1 MEELNEV
8 EYTSTQRAV
17 GELFYI
23 FTMIA
28 CIGILVGVVWSILDF
43 IMPAGKFDLFLN
55 LNLGY
60 QIVIVAAILAVVF
73 FMLIFFFGLF
83 KKGSKGLV
91 KMIFRERALE
101 ERYKNRIDV
110 KIVAGGLLLSIIA
123 LIIGAIW
130 AVINDLFLD
139 GSGTSPLSSLIAEF
153 SAGNWILFGSVGLMA
168 IVVVCLFM
176 IYFWKNA
183 YYSILRIMGILEK
196 E

>member
-1 MEELNEV
+1 MEERKEV
-8 EYTSTQRAV
+8 EYTSTQRAI

-43 IMPAGKFDLFLN
+43 IMPAGKFDLFLG

-60 QIVIVAAILAVVF
+60 QIVIVAAIFAVVF

-101 ERYKNRIDV
+101 EKYKNRIDV
-110 KIVAGGLLLSIIA
+110 KVVAGGLLLSIIA

-139 GSGTSPLSSLIAEF
+139 GSSTSPLSSLIAGF
-153 SAGNWILFGSVGLMA
+153 SAGNWILFGSIGLMA
-168 IVVVCLFM
+168 SVGICLFM
-176 IYFWKNA
+176 IYFWKNS